1 MYIFVFHPDG
11 KSANHLSNGRRPLAS
26 AAGDLEESSWRGG
39 KTYSGSFG
47 QDERCSSWRGGRQ
60 QHLWH
65 FLNLFQFFLG
75 CRRRRSSK
83 MCGTWGFG
91 GWGSGQVWQ
100 GGFSFPGLKV
110 ARLSQSVFK
119 MFPFSFAWR
128 KKVSYLQACGLPGS
142 LQGSLATLLLSDDFV
157 LAVRSNILA
166 GGDCNARFSF
176 NIETELL
183 AACCCGQ
190 MIRFRLLP
198 FQSAFD
204 WILPRR

>member
-1 MYIFVFHPDG
+1 MKKYIFVFHPDG

-83 MCGTWGFG
+83 MCGKWGFG

-100 GGFSFPGLKV
+100 GGFSFSGLKV
-110 ARLSQSVFK
+110 ARLSQSVFI

-128 KKVSYLQACGLPGS
+128 IKKCR
-142 LQGSLATLLLSDDFV
+142 TD
-157 LAVRSNILA
+157 R
-166 GGDCNARFSF
+166 
-176 NIETELL
+176 L
-183 AACCCGQ
+183 AACLEASKDLWPPCFSLTTLS
-190 MIRFRLLP
+190 RRLDPTFLLGAIAMP
-198 FQSAFD
+198 GFHS
-204 WILPRR
+204 ISKRSS